1 MRVKCTSPDNKTGFL
16 MDVDDLVTESITQD
30 TRANRTDSHGEL
42 ERINEHTEQVAQAL
56 GRLVDHLA
64 DRGMFTAKQLD
75 ELFGLRDQTPV
86 ELCPKED

>member
-1 MRVKCTSPDNKTGFL
+1 MKVRCLSKADFSAFT

-56 GRLVDHLA
+56 GRVVDHLA
-64 DRGMFTAKQLD
+64 GRGLFTAQDLE
-75 ELFGLRDQTPV
+75 ELFGLRDSSAV
-86 ELCPKED
+86 EMVPED